1 MGCQIYKNVIFGKKQ
16 IPQEDFLRDLD
27 VSFLSELEEIDEVF
41 LHLGSLGEDLIDV
54 TRVSIDL
61 GTAAL

>member
-1 MGCQIYKNVIFGKKQ
+1 MGCQIYKNVIFRKKQ